1 MRRGGGGNR
10 RRGPPSDPMQCLGGT
25 PHVSPSG
32 YDWRGG
38 VHWSGV
44 AIPSGSDIRVPS
56 RVLSAAKQGESGA
69 PERVGSPAGAQE
81 GVHRHAPVARLRESP
96 RGYPK
101 HMFGKRGRTRTVPQ
115 RGKAVS
121 SEVTSGCPKRSEGG
135 FPVGTRTITT
145 VPSET
150 KANERG
156 AASHTGDSAS
166 FVRAGSAEKFSLP
179 RRTQPESAHARG
191 RRQPD
196 RG

>member
-1 MRRGGGGNR
+1 MSSVVTSGCPN
-10 RRGPPSDPMQCLGGT
+10 LT
-25 PHVSPSG
+25 PQPG
-32 YDWRGG
+32 RAG
-38 VHWSGV
+38 
-44 AIPSGSDIRVPS
+44 APSGSDIRVPS
-56 RVLSAAKQGESGA
+56 RVLSAAKQGEA
-69 PERVGSPAGAQE
+69 E
-81 GVHRHAPVARLRESP
+81 HP
-96 RGYPK
+96 RGWVPLQERRK
-101 HMFGKRGRTRTVPQ
+101 VCTGTLQSRGCESLRTVI
-115 RGKAVS
+115 RS
-121 SEVTSGCPKRSEGG
+121 TCSENAAAPAQYPSEERRYRPNVTSGCPKRSEGG